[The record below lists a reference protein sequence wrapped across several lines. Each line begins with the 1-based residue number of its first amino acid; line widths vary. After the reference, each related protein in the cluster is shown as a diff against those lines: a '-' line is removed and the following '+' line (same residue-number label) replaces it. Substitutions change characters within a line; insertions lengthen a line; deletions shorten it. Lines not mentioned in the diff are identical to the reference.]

1 MPGEDTPA
9 QHKSSESV
17 TDADVQRLINQLL
30 RFPLTSEHD
39 DAPDVLESA
48 LPLLRLSAQVG
59 GQAVSG
65 GRGRVLK
72 GYTSRTPD
80 VATLKFRA
88 FRTMLK
94 FSSSQFFIPINFD
107 SVRMVKIL

>member
-17 TDADVQRLINQLL
+17 TNADVQRLLNITLAGVGVVEG
-30 RFPLTSEHD
+30 LTSKHD

-59 GQAVSG
+59 GPGCYYCVG
-65 GRGRVLK
+65 N
-72 GYTSRTPD
+72 
-80 VATLKFRA
+80 FRPPQLGI
-88 FRTMLK
+88 FTQPLTH
-94 FSSSQFFIPINFD
+94 QENGNFGQD
-107 SVRMVKIL
+107 KQD